1 MHEDQH
7 TEHEHKSSRR
17 HRNSDERFEE
27 EVKQFTEDPAKL
39 AREILSLKKELNRLH
54 FKVKTYQESNR
65 SLQIISSVVTLIL
78 LGVIV
83 AKLYSSK

>member
-1 MHEDQH
+1 MSVDQH
-7 TEHEHKSSRR
+7 TEHDHKHSRR
-17 HRNSDERFEE
+17 HRNNDEKFEE

-54 FKVKTYQESNR
+54 YKVKSYQESNR
-65 SLQIISSVVTLIL
+65 SLQIISAVITFIL

-83 AKLYSSK
+83 AKLYSGK

>member
-1 MHEDQH
+1 MPREQH
-7 TEHEHKSSRR
+7 TDQEHKHDRH
-17 HRNSDERFEE
+17 HRNSDEKFEA

-54 FKVKTYQESNR
+54 YKVKTYQESNR
-65 SLQIISSVVTLIL
+65 SLQIISVVTTFIL

-83 AKLYSSK
+83 AKLYSGK

>member
-1 MHEDQH
+1 MSVDQH
-7 TEHEHKSSRR
+7 TEQDHKHSRR
-17 HRNSDERFEE
+17 HRNSDEKFEE

-54 FKVKTYQESNR
+54 YKVKTYQESNR
-65 SLQIISSVVTLIL
+65 SLQIISTVITLIL

-83 AKLYSSK
+83 AKVYSGK

>member
-1 MHEDQH
+1 MSENQH
-7 TEHEHKSSRR
+7 TEQDSKHSRR
-17 HRNSDERFEE
+17 HRNSEEKFEE

-54 FKVKTYQESNR
+54 YKVKSYQESNR
-65 SLQIISSVVTLIL
+65 SLQVISVVITLIL

-83 AKLYSSK
+83 AKLYSGK